1 MNIDPGAV
9 EARRGLSACRA
20 CYFQFLLSG
29 IQRLE
34 STGSLPVQAPIHART
49 AEGKGEYMK
58 LSWFKDICFFLQIK
72 GSILNFFMGFVHG
85 APWEGNGI
93 INDKPG
99 IIGFWMG
106 VPSLQFSPCR
116 LFNGLQG
123 AAAVVQIGIHRATK
137 GRDFS
142 GKVRLAECND
152 RLHDLIFLSIGLFM
166 RRD

>member
-58 LSWFKDICFFLQIK
+58 LS
-72 GSILNFFMGFVHG
+72 
-85 APWEGNGI
+85 
-93 INDKPG
+93 
-99 IIGFWMG
+99 
-106 VPSLQFSPCR
+106 
-116 LFNGLQG
+116 
-123 AAAVVQIGIHRATK
+123 
-137 GRDFS
+137 
-142 GKVRLAECND
+142 
-152 RLHDLIFLSIGLFM
+152 
-166 RRD
+166 